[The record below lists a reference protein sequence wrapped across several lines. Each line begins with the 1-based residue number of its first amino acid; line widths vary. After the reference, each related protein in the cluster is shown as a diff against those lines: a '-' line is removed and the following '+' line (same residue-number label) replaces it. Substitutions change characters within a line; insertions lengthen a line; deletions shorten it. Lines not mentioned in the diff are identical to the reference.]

1 MTSATEYKVP
11 SSTAPALAGYS
22 IIYFGNDWSAENRT
36 SSHHIAQRLA
46 ARVPLL
52 YVEVP
57 GLRAPKASGRDIRK
71 LWRKLKQ
78 AFRAPRAIGE
88 QMWCITMPQLPFRR
102 WAAVRTINRLLGLYL
117 VRRAAQSLRFEAII
131 SWFVV
136 AHASALAGALS
147 EDLIV
152 YYCTDSYAS
161 FPDVDSREVARM
173 DEDLTRRAALVFVS
187 SSTLIGPKRE
197 LNSFV
202 VHSPHGVDVDLF
214 KQASNP
220 DFQETESARSLK
232 PPVIGFFGLIEAWI
246 DLDLIAFLA
255 KSRPAWTFLLVGRVA
270 VDLGR
275 DGRKFLMS
283 PSFHIG

>member
-1 MTSATEYKVP
+1 
-11 SSTAPALAGYS
+11 
-22 IIYFGNDWSAENRT
+22 
-36 SSHHIAQRLA
+36 
-46 ARVPLL
+46 
-52 YVEVP
+52 
-57 GLRAPKASGRDIRK
+57 
-71 LWRKLKQ
+71 
-78 AFRAPRAIGE
+78 
-88 QMWCITMPQLPFRR
+88 
-102 WAAVRTINRLLGLYL
+102 

-270 VDLGR
+270 VDLGELLHLPNVVFAGPQKYEDLPRWAKVFDVANPLKLREYLATGKPVVTVSTPVIEQFR
-275 DGRKFLMS
+275 DYVTIASSPEEFLIGIERALAQDVESHKIRRISAVADMS
-283 PSFHIG
+283 WDRRTEEVLAVVEQRLSEVISASRR